1 MTRRPKL
8 VVDSR
13 TVQAEAP
20 IPVLPP
26 KPRLTD
32 TELEAFL
39 LARRSTMT
47 VVALDGTLTAILIGP
62 KFIDPRLWLGRLV
75 GETALIADAD
85 TREHLALQAVVHHHN
100 RLSTAF
106 ADQPDHYRPMVKP
119 HCDGGIDLLD
129 WGLGFISGIEFAPRP
144 WKKVTDPRQPGRTLF
159 EPILTLAIGSR
170 ALPLSAAEEVAR
182 AVLHIRQLFQEPRR
196 KSMR

>member
-8 VVDSR
+8 VVESR

-47 VVALDGTLTAILIGP
+47 VVALDGYLTAILIGP

-100 RLSTAF
+100 
-106 ADQPDHYRPMVKP
+106 
-119 HCDGGIDLLD
+119 
-129 WGLGFISGIEFAPRP
+129 
-144 WKKVTDPRQPGRTLF
+144 
-159 EPILTLAIGSR
+159 
-170 ALPLSAAEEVAR
+170 
-182 AVLHIRQLFQEPRR
+182 PRR
-196 KSMR
+196 D